1 MMNTALRFCLILV
14 SLLSFSIS
22 AHADTFEFG
31 LSNTSAHASY
41 DAQLSQSF
49 NVRAAFLHSDVKK
62 ARVKHKHVG
71 TDKFKTK
78 TDRVTVGLF
87 NGGNFGNTR
96 LYIGG
101 EIYYLQTSVKKA
113 PKGRDNSYGLSVGG
127 GVHANIIPEFYI
139 ASNIMHSPD
148 ILNNGDHKSLT
159 EFNLR
164 FGYQMLASTSLYT
177 GYRYIGT
184 TGEKRNIH
192 AFNGVIL
199 GFNFSF

>member
-1 MMNTALRFCLILV
+1 MFIRFCLL
-14 SLLSFSIS
+14 SFGLLSLTVPAF
-22 AHADTFEFG
+22 ADTFEFG
-31 LSNTSAHASY
+31 VSNTSAHASY

-49 NVRAAFLHSDVKK
+49 NLRTAFLHTDIKNAK
-62 ARVKHKHVG
+62 VKHKHSG
-71 TDKFKTK
+71 SDKFKTK

-101 EIYYLQTSVKKA
+101 EIYYLHTSVKKA
-113 PKGRDNSYGLSVGG
+113 PKGRDNSYGLSIGG

-139 ASNIMHSPD
+139 ASNIMYSPD
-148 ILNNGDHKSLT
+148 ILNNGDHESLT

-164 FGYQMLASTSLYT
+164 FGYQMLSSTSLYT

-184 TGEKRNIH
+184 TGKKRDIR
-192 AFNGVIL
+192 AFSGVVL